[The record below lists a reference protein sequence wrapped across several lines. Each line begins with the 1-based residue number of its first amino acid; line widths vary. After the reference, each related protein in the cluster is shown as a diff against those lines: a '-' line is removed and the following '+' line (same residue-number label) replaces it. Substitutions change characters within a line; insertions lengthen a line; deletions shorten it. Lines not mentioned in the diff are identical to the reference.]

1 MAELFIASKQN
12 ASLHLKNPH
21 HNGELDAATTV
32 KESLSVKTEG
42 RREARN
48 SVTLYNLD
56 AILAYEY
63 LIGQFAVG
71 SGKKAG
77 EFYTPP
83 RISDTLLT

>member
-32 KESLSVKTEG
+32 KESLSVKIEG

-48 SVTLYNLD
+48 SVVS
-56 AILAYEY
+56 
-63 LIGQFAVG
+63 QF
-71 SGKKAG
+71 
-77 EFYTPP
+77 EF
-83 RISDTLLT
+83 D